1 MKYTSAKDAKHYGT
15 TYLARYFF
23 LKTFFSLSLFFSL
36 NCKCHSNECRIKEKG
51 NENIHLQERKSL
63 RHVCR
68 TDLSV
73 GSVLS
78 TIQAPVCR
86 LERQDS
92 FLQVG
97 NTREVLIGTIDRVIV
112 GETPAS

>member
-1 MKYTSAKDAKHYGT
+1 MKYTSAKDGLHTWLDIFFFKH
-15 TYLARYFF
+15 
-23 LKTFFSLSLFFSL
+23 FFSLSLFFSL